1 MDIIQVEKRRSELL
15 QLVVFMIM
23 LFLGLVTYQS
33 VQNDEGYL
41 TPALGLLSLLAC
53 LYVIGQERTLKHLQQ
68 QLVEELVMKDR
79 QVVQLGREYSDA
91 RHKLKDEESQKIQV
105 EGRLHEVSML
115 YKAISVVN
123 AVQDPQRTSESVLR
137 SALDLVEGD
146 CGSVML
152 LEGDGAT
159 LVIVAAQGLSETVKL
174 KTRQPISDGIAGWVV
189 RHKEPLLVT
198 EELKDDPELRPL
210 MQHSRNDQ
218 AAMSVPLQ
226 VRGQVIGVINVS
238 VSEQAA
244 KRRFDDRDLRLVA
257 LFAQHAS
264 VAIDN
269 GRLLAS
275 LRQTRAAVQSAAGG
289 NGGPRTDLQVN

>member
-15 QLVVFMIM
+15 QLVVIMIM

-33 VQNDEGYL
+33 FQNEEGYL
-41 TPALGLLSLLAC
+41 IRALGLLSLLAC
-53 LYVIGQERTLKHLQQ
+53 FYVIRQESTLKQMQQ
-68 QLVEELVMKDR
+68 QLVEELVLKDR

-105 EGRLHEVSML
+105 EGRLHEVSAL

-123 AVQDPQRTSESVLR
+123 AVQDPQRTPDSVLR
-137 SALDLVEGD
+137 SALDLVEAD

-152 LEGDGAT
+152 LEGDAS

-174 KTRQPISDGIAGWVV
+174 KTRQPITDGIAGWVV

-198 EELKDDPELRPL
+198 EELKDDPELKPL
-210 MQHSRNDQ
+210 MQHSRNDHT
-218 AAMSVPLQ
+218 AMSVPLQ

-238 VSEQAA
+238 VSEQTAE
-244 KRRFDDRDLRLVA
+244 RQFDDRDLRLVA

-275 LRQTRAAVQSAAGG
+275 LRQTRAAVQSASGG
-289 NGGPRTDLQVN
+289 NGSPRTDLPVN

>member
-1 MDIIQVEKRRSELL
+1 
-15 QLVVFMIM
+15 MIM

-53 LYVIGQERTLKHLQQ
+53 LYVIGQERTLKQLQH

-79 QVVQLGREYSDA
+79 QVVQLGREFSDA
-91 RHKLKDEESQKIQV
+91 RHRLKDEESKKVQV
-105 EGRLHEVSML
+105 EGRLHEVSAL

-123 AVQDPQRTSESVLR
+123 AVQDPQRTPEGVLR
-137 SALDLVEGD
+137 SALDLVEAD
-146 CGSVML
+146 CGSIML
-152 LEGDGAT
+152 LEGDGAN
-159 LVIVAAQGLSETVKL
+159 LVIIAAQGLSDTVKL

-189 RHKEPLLVT
+189 RHKEPILVT
-198 EELKDDPELRPL
+198 EELKNDPELKPL
-210 MQHSRNDQ
+210 MQHDRHDL

-238 VSEQAA
+238 VTEKSA
-244 KRRFDDRDLRLVA
+244 KRQFDDRDLRLVA

-264 VAIDN
+264 VSIDN

-275 LRQTRAAVQSAAGG
+275 LRQARAAVKQ
-289 NGGPRTDLQVN
+289 NGGPRQDLPVN